1 MFAIANVSF
10 IKSNVMFKNE
20 SIENDRMLQGQSP
33 YVVNGGLFFQLDSLD
48 LQASILYNVFGK
60 RIAFVGDPYT
70 NNPDIYELPYHNLK
84 INISKTFAKKF
95 IIDFQINN
103 ILGGSK
109 EFIQIEQSN
118 SGEDVILIT
127 EKSNIPR
134 IYSFK
139 FTVKI

>member
-1 MFAIANVSF
+1 MFC
-10 IKSNVMFKNE
+10 
-20 SIENDRMLQGQSP
+20 
-33 YVVNGGLFFQLDSLD
+33 
-48 LQASILYNVFGK
+48 K
-60 RIAFVGDPYT
+60 RITFVGDPYT

-95 IIDFQINN
+95 MIDFQINN

-109 EFIQIEQSN
+109 EFIQIEKSN
-118 SGEDVILIT
+118 NGEDVILIT

-139 FTVKI
+139 FTLKNIISSKNIGIKFLYSFHNLITFVLSEKKPRVDFR